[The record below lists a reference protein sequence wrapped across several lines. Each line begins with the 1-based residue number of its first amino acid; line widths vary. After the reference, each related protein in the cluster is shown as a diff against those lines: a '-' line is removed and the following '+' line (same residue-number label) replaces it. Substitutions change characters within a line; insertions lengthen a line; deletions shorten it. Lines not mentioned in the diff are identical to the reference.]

1 NTEHHTPFPTNTA
14 ESRPLFPRLAL
25 KMQDLIFL
33 DSADFFM
40 KNCDVL
46 VFTGIFAAEAGPH
59 LRARPNASP
68 LAIYRLR
75 AERQGQVT
83 NEFASVSLNLSVP
96 YHGGFAVVAG
106 RSYQFR
112 GTIGKLDDERTT
124 VLQVDHDGDMRQVA
138 ETEIVELGPMSIT
151 GLGRIEQASLLF
163 SNHSNTDVKATYL
176 IGVDSLDVPANTK
189 FVIGSRIFLS
199 GELDSLGSQSGMMII
214 NVSRSPGKIL
224 RRSSDSLSS
233 CQVTGGMYH
242 ECF

>member
-1 NTEHHTPFPTNTA
+1 
-14 ESRPLFPRLAL
+14 
-25 KMQDLIFL
+25 MQDLIFL

-83 NEFASVSLNLSVP
+83 NEFAS
-96 YHGGFAVVAG
+96 
-106 RSYQFR
+106 
-112 GTIGKLDDERTT
+112 LDDERTT
-124 VLQVDHDGDMRQVA
+124 VLQVDHDGDMQQVA

-163 SNHSNTDVKATYL
+163 SVPLGLPVWKLILVHEGMNHSNADVKATYL

-214 NVSRSPGKIL
+214 NV
-224 RRSSDSLSS
+224 
-233 CQVTGGMYH
+233 TGGMYH

>member
-1 NTEHHTPFPTNTA
+1 
-14 ESRPLFPRLAL
+14 
-25 KMQDLIFL
+25 MQDLIFL

-124 VLQVDHDGDMRQVA
+124 VLQVDHDGDMQQVA

-163 SNHSNTDVKATYL
+163 SVPLGLPVWKLILVHEGMNHSNADVKATYL

-214 NVSRSPGKIL
+214 NV
-224 RRSSDSLSS
+224 
-233 CQVTGGMYH
+233 TGGMYH